1 MHPYFR
7 AEHMLHPKSASQ
19 IQYSQR
25 PELFPYLYSFKFNQ
39 IASIVCFIIPCHPSK
54 IDNSSGLF
62 QIHHSKKSL
71 SLFSPHPLFRQLL
84 LPQFR
89 LHQHLFERALLHFR
103 QFIPLDFPFRHEHG
117 YRSVNPDFII
127 GDILFFLFADNVRF
141 PNQLLNVFFD
151 FFELPASLAS
161 FSLLVPQEA
170 QDRAQ
175 VVFYFHFKILVFV
188 NLRFLERQDLGI

>member
-1 MHPYFR
+1 MRPYFR
-7 AEHMLHPKSASQ
+7 SEHMLHPKSASQ

-71 SLFSPHPLFRQLL
+71 PLFSPHPLFRQLL

-103 QFIPLDFPFRHEHG
+103 QFVPLDFPFRHEHG

-127 GDILFFLFADNVRF
+127 GGHSALSVREQC
-141 PNQLLNVFFD
+141 P
-151 FFELPASLAS
+151 LPESAAERTS
-161 FSLLVPQEA
+161 
-170 QDRAQ
+170 
-175 VVFYFHFKILVFV
+175 
-188 NLRFLERQDLGI
+188 RFLQVAGFPRFFQRTCPAGSAGSGAGRF